1 MFKNLLVPF
10 VFALAVAHTACADP
24 GDTCSGS
31 GPIEI
36 SSSCSKYNCFDGAH
50 INGYDITCVVGVSE
64 AECAEKC
71 CSQADCKGFDFSA
84 SDHGMDA
91 GRCCTGYV
99 SRVEGGFQQNG
110 GTYRSCEKNSVTC
123 GTNYTAARAYYTSL
137 QDCYTC
143 TVPGCMEALGG
154 CPHYLC
160 HECNTNASVCR
171 PFPEYIRICDAI
183 FDATHVPAACRE
195 FGYPK
200 DGWQV
205 DEDCCAPYYQSA
217 CADGYDHMVT
227 EHKCFQYGDCVA
239 YSTICTPSDDPE
251 TVTMSNDVENYKCEQ
266 DKDAAIVFIFLAV
279 LVPLLVMCCVSR
291 CYLTKTG
298 CFRYRRTEQSSGIA
312 VAQGVQMGYMPT
324 VYAQPAY
331 GWPHYAG
338 PPQHGGQPQYGQ
350 PAPPPGYTVHQATVQ
365 PTQMPYA
372 QPSAQPYT
380 GQGSQDPGIVRY
392 GQQSKV
398 PTV

>member
-50 INGYDITCVVGVSE
+50 IIGYDITCVVGVSE

-71 CSQADCKGFDFSA
+71 CSQTNCKGFDFSA
-84 SDHGMDA
+84 SDHA

-123 GTNYTAARAYYTSL
+123 GATDTT
-137 QDCYTC
+137 
-143 TVPGCMEALGG
+143 
-154 CPHYLC
+154 
-160 HECNTNASVCR
+160 
-171 PFPEYIRICDAI
+171 
-183 FDATHVPAACRE
+183 THVPAACRE
-195 FGYPK
+195 FGYPNH
-200 DGWQV
+200 GWQV
-205 DEDCCAPYYQSA
+205 DEDCCAGNDQSA
-217 CADGYDHMVT
+217 CADGFDHKVT
-227 EHKCFQYGDCVA
+227 EHKCFQHGNCVA

-251 TVTMSNDVENYKCEQ
+251 TVTMSNTAKNYKCEEEI
-266 DKDAAIVFIFLAV
+266 DNAIVFIAV
-279 LVPLLVMCCVSR
+279 LVPLLVMCCVWR

-298 CFRYRRTEQSSGIA
+298 CFQYRRTEQSSGIA
-312 VAQGVQMGYMPT
+312 VVQGVQMGYMPT
-324 VYAQPAY
+324 VYAQPMH

-338 PPQHGGQPQYGQ
+338 TPQHGGQPQYGQ
-350 PAPPPGYTVHQATVQ
+350 PAPPPGCTVHQATVQ
-365 PTQMPYA
+365 PTQMPHA
-372 QPSAQPYT
+372 
-380 GQGSQDPGIVRY
+380 
-392 GQQSKV
+392 
-398 PTV
+398 